1 MRKIADSSN
10 TRWTVAFNASADA
23 RSRPNG
29 FSTTRRA
36 SFAQPERSRPR
47 TTIGNKL
54 GGIAR

>member
-10 TRWTVAFNASADA
+10 TSWMVLFRARADA

-36 SFAQPERSRPR
+36 PFAQPERSSPR
-47 TTIGNKL
+47 TTTGNRL